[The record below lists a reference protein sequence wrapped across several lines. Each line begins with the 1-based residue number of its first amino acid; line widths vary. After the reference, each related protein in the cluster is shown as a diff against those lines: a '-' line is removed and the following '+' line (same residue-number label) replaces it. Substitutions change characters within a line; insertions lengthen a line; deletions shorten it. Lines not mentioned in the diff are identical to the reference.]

1 MGPRGMQG
9 LTGAMGPAGQ
19 QGPTGAQGPQGIPGP
34 TGPTGPTGAAGEPG
48 PQGLQGL
55 QGIPGPTGA
64 IGPIGP
70 TGIQGIPGPTGPTG
84 ATGEMGPRGMQGLT
98 GPIGPAGQQGPT
110 GAQGIAGVTG
120 PTGPRGP
127 EGIVPEDI
135 FASFINFAAVFQDA
149 QLIPM
154 GIQTADSTGNIV
166 LNNSTRIELKP
177 GFYWIDY
184 EVSCLVKG
192 ANFIQVTPF
201 YNGATHLEYGIY
213 YMTSSESRS
222 SAFGAVSMILEV
234 PSDTMFSLT
243 FNSSGE
249 VTECTL
255 TLTILKLRR
264 TLTGEQR

>member
-9 LTGAMGPAGQ
+9 LTGAMGP
-19 QGPTGAQGPQGIPGP
+19 T
-34 TGPTGPTGAAGEPG
+34 
-48 PQGLQGL
+48 
-55 QGIPGPTGA
+55 
-64 IGPIGP
+64 
-70 TGIQGIPGPTGPTG
+70 
-84 ATGEMGPRGMQGLT
+84 
-98 GPIGPAGQQGPT
+98 GQQGPT

-201 YNGATHLEYGIY
+201 YNGAAHLEYGIY

-264 TLTGEQR
+264 TLTGEQQ

>member
-1 MGPRGMQG
+1 MKNQDYALSLDWSESEAENEKTCCRC
-9 LTGAMGPAGQ
+9 
-19 QGPTGAQGPQGIPGP
+19 PGP
-34 TGPTGPTGAAGEPG
+34 TGPRGPRGCPGPAGPRGPRGCKG
-48 PQGLQGL
+48 PQGIQG
-55 QGIPGPTGA
+55 QTGATGPAGPAGIPGAMGV
-64 IGPIGP
+64 
-70 TGIQGIPGPTGPTG
+70 TGPTG

-98 GPIGPAGQQGPT
+98 GAMGPTGQQGPT

-201 YNGATHLEYGIY
+201 YNGAAHLEYGIY